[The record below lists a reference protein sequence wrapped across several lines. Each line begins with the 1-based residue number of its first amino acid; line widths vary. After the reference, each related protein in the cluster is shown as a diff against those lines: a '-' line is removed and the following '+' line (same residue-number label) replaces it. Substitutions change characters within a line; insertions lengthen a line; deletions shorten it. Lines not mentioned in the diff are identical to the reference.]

1 VSRRRPRLVLVAK
14 RGTGLLVLASLAL
27 GASAC
32 GSSGSGD
39 SSTPTAT
46 THTASTPTDTTST
59 EQGAAGSG
67 SSGGAAPGGR
77 GSGSGSSGGGG
88 SSGGAAPRGGGGS
101 GSGSSSGGGGGGG
114 GSGEGGSGG
123 GGDEGGNRIPVNVR
137 LAGGGAV
144 EPATVR
150 VPAFFLLAVRVR
162 NTDSRSHAAKV
173 GGASGTLAPGRALR
187 TRIQGHKPTTYRIV
201 VDGRRRGKIVTG
213 AQPGP

>member
-1 VSRRRPRLVLVAK
+1 MVVK
-14 RGTGLLVLASLAL
+14 RGTGLLVLAAMALA
-27 GASAC
+27 ASAC

-46 THTASTPTDTTST
+46 THTASTPTGTTST

-77 GSGSGSSGGGG
+77 GSGSGSSGSGSG
-88 SSGGAAPRGGGGS
+88 SSGGAAPRG
-101 GSGSSSGGGGGGG
+101 GGGGGGG

-123 GGDEGGNRIPVNVR
+123 GGDEGGNRIPVNFR
-137 LAGGGAV
+137 LAAGGAV
-144 EPATVR
+144 KPRTVR

-162 NTDSRSHAAKV
+162 NTDSRSHAVKV
-173 GGASGTLAPGRALR
+173 RGTSDTLAPGRAL
-187 TRIQGHKPTTYRIV
+187 TARIQGHKPATYRV
-201 VDGRRRGKIVTG
+201 MVDGRQRGKIVTG